1 MDKKPKYYNESRN
14 KATQRYL
21 SKNLEQVRFY
31 VRKGEKDALKEE
43 ARRAGQSLAQYAIQ
57 AINERA
63 GRQLLT
69 PSASEQETKE

>member
-1 MDKKPKYYNESRN
+1 MENKPKYYSEAHN
-14 KATQRYL
+14 KATQRYHK
-21 SKNLEQVRFY
+21 KNYDQVRFY
-31 VRKGEKDALKEE
+31 VHKGEKDALKEE

-69 PSASEQETKE
+69 PFAGEQENK